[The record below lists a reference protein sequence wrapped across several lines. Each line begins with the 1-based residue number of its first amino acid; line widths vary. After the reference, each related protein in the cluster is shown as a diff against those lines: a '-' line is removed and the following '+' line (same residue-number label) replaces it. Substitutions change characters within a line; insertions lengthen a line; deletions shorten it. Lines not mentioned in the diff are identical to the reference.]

1 MEILSSLGPVSL
13 RGSPRTAMQS
23 WSGSKHRPWAQRLER
38 RILSYF
44 LAEESELKG
53 LKELP
58 KAPVK
63 GEVMK
68 LEVKSEAMG
77 VSRFSGV

>member
-1 MEILSSLGPVSL
+1 M
-13 RGSPRTAMQS
+13 
-23 WSGSKHRPWAQRLER
+23 
-38 RILSYF
+38 
-44 LAEESELKG
+44 
-53 LKELP
+53 KELP